1 MRVVK
6 WIGIVVGSLL
16 GLILLGVG
24 AIYALAGQRIGKHYE
39 VAGHEVVVPE
49 DSASLARG
57 AHVAATRGC
66 TDCHKSDLGGGS
78 FIDEP
83 IVARLHTANLTRGA
97 GGVGDRYRTT
107 ADWERAIRQGV
118 APDGRALLFMPSHE
132 FDPLSDEDLGALIAF
147 IQSKPPVDR
156 SFEAQEVGPVGRA
169 LFVAGLLPLVP
180 AELVDHAA
188 PRPIAPAIGI
198 TPEYGKYLAGSCAG
212 CHGPTLSGGA
222 IPGAPPEMAI
232 PRNITPDSATGIG
245 SWELA
250 DFTAAVREGKS
261 KAGSA
266 LNKDM
271 PRWSFTDDE
280 VAAIWAYMRTV
291 PAKAYGGR

>member
-1 MRVVK
+1 MRVLK
-6 WIGIVVGSLL
+6 WIGIVVGSLIGIVVL
-16 GLILLGVG
+16 AVGVV
-24 AIYALAGQRIGKHYE
+24 YALAGQRMSKHYE
-39 VAGHEVVVPE
+39 VAGHEVAVLE
-49 DSASLARG
+49 DSATIARG

-66 TDCHKSDLGGGS
+66 TECHQADLGGGK

-97 GGVGDRYRTT
+97 GGVVDQYRST

-118 APDGRALLFMPSHE
+118 APDGRALLFMPAHE
-132 FDPLSDEDLGALIAF
+132 FYPLSDEDLGALIAF
-147 IQSKPPVDR
+147 IRSKPPVDR
-156 SFEAQEVGPVGRA
+156 SFEPQSVGPVGRG

-180 AELVDHAA
+180 AEMVDHAA
-188 PRPIAPAIGI
+188 PRPIAPAVGI
-198 TPEYGKYLAGSCAG
+198 TPEYGKYLATSCAG

-232 PRNITPDSATGIG
+232 PRNITPDAATGIG

-250 DFTAAVREGKS
+250 DFAAAVREGKG
-261 KAGSA
+261 KGGYE
-266 LNKDM
+266 LKNDM
-271 PRWSFTDDE
+271 PRWTFTDDE